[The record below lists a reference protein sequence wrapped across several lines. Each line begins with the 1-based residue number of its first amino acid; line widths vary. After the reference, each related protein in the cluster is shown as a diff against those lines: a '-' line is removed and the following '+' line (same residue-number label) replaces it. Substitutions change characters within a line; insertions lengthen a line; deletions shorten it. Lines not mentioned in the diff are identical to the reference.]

1 MIHNKDWTLRYFP
14 ERFRLRHTNAYRLA
28 TQLLTGQKRLM
39 PTQEMVDRMQRLLM
53 EDYNKLVAKLP
64 IERRPNR
71 VSPIVSQVMSTA
83 LHLAR
88 FHVAGRQ
95 IYDISPRMLKVLASA
110 DYREVPAS
118 MLVLP
123 FPSVYLHFGPQP
135 FTIKGASF
143 EGALVSVEQG
153 IVEFTFL
160 TTPTAGWQEG
170 NMITHRHQYLYL
182 SLDLNEQDINA
193 PLGDLVANA
202 IAAERETRA
211 EAAKLQE
218 AVSSRDGITLIDRR
232 GAGSQEDLE
241 NFEIGITSIDAAMNL
256 VINTL
261 IYITAY
267 REHVQTRWT
276 ENTPEEVSK
285 AVEGNGRP
293 KKVIQARA
301 NAIENGYY
309 KTHFVGEWSE
319 HGEDD
324 DGRVPG
330 GGTIAPH
337 WRRAHWRMQVCGVG
351 RQDRKLVLVPRVLVN
366 AYQITGTAELPGRV
380 TRV

>member
-1 MIHNKDWTLRYFP
+1 MTINKDWTLRYFP
-14 ERFRLRHTNAYRLA
+14 ERFRRRHTNAYRLA
-28 TQLLTGQKRLM
+28 TQLLTGEKCLM
-39 PTQEMVDRMQRLLM
+39 PTQEMVERMQRLLT
-53 EDYNKLVAKLP
+53 EDYNKLIAKLP
-64 IERRPNR
+64 VDRRPTR
-71 VSPIVSQVMSTA
+71 PTPILSQVMSTA

-88 FHVAGRQ
+88 FHVSGRQ

-123 FPSVYLHFGPQP
+123 FPSVYLHFGQQP

-143 EGALVSVEQG
+143 EGALVSREMG
-153 IVEFTFL
+153 IVELTFM

-170 NMITHRHQYLYL
+170 NMISHPHQYLYL
-182 SLDLNEQDINA
+182 SLDLNDQDVDA

-202 IAAERETRA
+202 IAAERKSLA
-211 EAAKLQE
+211 DAAKLPE
-218 AVSSRDGITLIDRR
+218 SVTSVDGMTVIDRR
-232 GAGSQEDLE
+232 GAGSKEDLE
-241 NFEIGITSIDAAMNL
+241 NFEIGITSIEDAMNL

-261 IYITAY
+261 IYITQY
-267 REHVQTRWT
+267 REHVQARWT
-276 ENTPEEVSK
+276 ENTPEEVSR

-293 KKVIQARA
+293 KQVIQARA

-309 KTHFVGEWSE
+309 KTHFVGERSE

-324 DGRVPG
+324 DGHVPG
-330 GGTIAPH
+330 DGTVAPH

-351 RQDRKLVLVPRVLVN
+351 RLDRKLVLVPRVLVN
-366 AYQITGTAELPGRV
+366 AAQLTDSAELPGRV
-380 TRV
+380 TRI